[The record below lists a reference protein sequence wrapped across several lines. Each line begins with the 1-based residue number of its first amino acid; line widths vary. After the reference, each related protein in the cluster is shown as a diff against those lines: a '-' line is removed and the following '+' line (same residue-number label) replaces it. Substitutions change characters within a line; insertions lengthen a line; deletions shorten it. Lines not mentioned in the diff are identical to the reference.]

1 MKILKTVTFL
11 LCGAVILSSCDSKK
25 IGKTALKTEIDS
37 VSYAIGISIGNNF
50 KNSKIEDANV
60 KAVASAIENVLDKDS
75 TNDVMTIQDASK
87 VINKYFQAKQKAERE
102 KELKK
107 YEGNIQIGKTFFEEN
122 AKKEGVI
129 VDASGLQYKV
139 VKEGKGPQPQE
150 TDIVKVH
157 YKGSLIDGTEFDSSY
172 SRNEP
177 VQFPLNQVIKG
188 WTIGLQKMKVG
199 SKYILYIP
207 YELGYGE
214 NMVSEKIPPY
224 STLIFEVELLEIV
237 KEKK

>member
-1 MKILKTVTFL
+1 MKLLKAGTLL
-11 LCGAVILSSCDSKK
+11 LCSVIILSSCNSKK
-25 IGKTALKTEIDS
+25 VGKTPIKTQMDS
-37 VSYAIGISIGNNF
+37 LGYAIGLQLSNNF
-50 KNSKIEDANV
+50 KNSKIEDINP
-60 KAVASAIENVLDKDS
+60 KAIAYAIENFFDKDS
-75 TNDVMTIQDASK
+75 TNDVMTLQQASLF
-87 VINKYFQAKQKAERE
+87 INKFFQARQKAEKE
-102 KELKK
+102 AELKK

-129 VDASGLQYKV
+129 VDPSGLQYKV
-139 VKEGKGPQPQE
+139 VKEGKGVQPKE
-150 TDIVKVH
+150 TDVVKVH

-177 VQFPLNQVIKG
+177 VEFPLNQVIKG

-199 SKYILYIP
+199 SKYILYVP
-207 YELGYGE
+207 YELGYGD
-214 NMVSEKIPPY
+214 NKVGEKIPPY